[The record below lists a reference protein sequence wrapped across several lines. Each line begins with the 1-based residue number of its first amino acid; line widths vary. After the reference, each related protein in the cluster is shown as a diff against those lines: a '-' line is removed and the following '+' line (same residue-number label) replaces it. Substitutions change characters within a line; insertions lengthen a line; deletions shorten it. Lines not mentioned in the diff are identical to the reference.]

1 MGKRSTKGNYDNT
14 PKGMAL
20 NKQLLLEA
28 VEEWG
33 GNTKALKAAGISRT
47 TYFRWV
53 KDDPDFSSDLEYS
66 KRAFGEKMLEVAID
80 RVRNPDKNRGS
91 DLLLISLLNAYM
103 GHVFKPGTVVGED
116 SAKELVTEWRRAAR
130 QELGSQEVLSE
141 NIEETLESILEKK
154 GKEPGNG
161 DTQVD

>member
-1 MGKRSTKGNYDNT
+1 
-14 PKGMAL
+14 
-20 NKQLLLEA
+20 
-28 VEEWG
+28 
-33 GNTKALKAAGISRT
+33 
-47 TYFRWV
+47 
-53 KDDPDFSSDLEYS
+53 
-66 KRAFGEKMLEVAID
+66 MLEVAID